1 MIDPPR
7 YFLQITVK
15 FIFRNNI
22 ISKIK
27 LDISS
32 EKSLLADE
40 ISSVK
45 SFMKNKEP
53 KKDPCDI
60 PANTGAYD
68 KYLPSI
74 R

>member
-1 MIDPPR
+1 MSFP
-7 YFLQITVK
+7 K
-15 FIFRNNI
+15 
-22 ISKIK
+22 KK
-27 LDISS
+27 LDVSS
-32 EKSLLADE
+32 EKSLLVDE
-40 ISSVK
+40 ISFVK

>member
-1 MIDPPR
+1 MH
-7 YFLQITVK
+7 V
-15 FIFRNNI
+15 
-22 ISKIK
+22 
-27 LDISS
+27 SS

-40 ISSVK
+40 VSSVK

-60 PANTGAYD
+60 PANTGTYD
-68 KYLPSI
+68 KYWPSI